1 MAPRK
6 GQTLNAEAARW
17 LAKLQREDVTPADR
31 AELERWLDADPA
43 HTVAFARTE
52 SAWERAER
60 LRARPRSMRV
70 VAAARSW
77 SCGRWAAVA
86 ATLAAVVL
94 GAGLFWTHW
103 NSGIHTTDIGE
114 QRTVSLED
122 GSRISLNTATRIEVG
137 FARDRRTVRLVNGEA
152 LFEVARDESRP
163 FFVEASGAV
172 IRAVGTAFNVRLRDR
187 VVEVMVTEGVVAV
200 TETRAMID
208 EKREASRVAAGSSVV
223 VTPEAVTAVA
233 LDMDAMQ
240 RRLAWRD
247 GVIELKGETL
257 EEAVE
262 EFNRYRS
269 AQLVVAD
276 SRIAAIRVGGRF
288 ENDEADKF
296 LNAVKDSFPIR
307 LVEGRD
313 GTIYLLQAE

>member
-1 MAPRK
+1 MAQRE

-17 LAKLQREDVTPADR
+17 LARLQRDDFTPADR
-31 AELERWLDADPA
+31 VELDRWLDADPA
-43 HTVAFARTE
+43 HAVAFARTE

-60 LRARPRSMRV
+60 LRARPRSTRV
-70 VAAARSW
+70 GAAARSLLPA
-77 SCGRWAAVA
+77 RWAAVA
-86 ATLAAVVL
+86 AMLAVVAF
-94 GAGLFWTHW
+94 GAGLWWAHW
-103 NSGIHTTDIGE
+103 NSSIYATDVGE

-122 GSRISLNTATRIEVG
+122 GSLIIMNTATRIEVD
-137 FARDRRTVRLVNGEA
+137 FASDRRSVRLLNGEA
-152 LFEVARDESRP
+152 LFEVAKDAGRP
-163 FFVEASGAV
+163 FFVEASDAV

-187 VVEVMVTEGVVAV
+187 VVEVTVTEGVVAV
-200 TETRAMID
+200 SESRAAIE
-208 EKREASRVAAGSSVV
+208 EKPAVSRVSAGSSVV
-223 VTPEAVTAVA
+223 VAPEAVTAIA
-233 LDMDAMQ
+233 LDRDAMR

-262 EFNRYRS
+262 EFNRYRTTR
-269 AQLVVAD
+269 LVVAD
-276 SRIAAIRVGGRF
+276 SRIASIRVGGRF